1 MTNNTAAAPLVIG
14 VTSHRNLV
22 PGEVEP
28 IRERVRALFEL
39 LRRDFPHMPLI
50 VLSSLAEGGDQIVA
64 EEALAANVRV
74 IAALPMS
81 RGQYEHDFTERDAL
95 TRFNALCDAAEVVV
109 VPQIAGRTE
118 AADTASPDGE
128 ARDRHY
134 AQAGVYVSDHC
145 HILLAIWDGKP
156 LSLLGGTAQIAHYH
170 LSGVK
175 PSPGEMRR
183 SERHNLL
190 GYGSERLVHHI
201 VCSRDQPDGSPAPPL
216 RPLETR
222 WRTGNRAAPGD
233 GPLPDALFGVR
244 LTLHPV
250 EQRWLVLARA
260 PVRPAHHRQSGDDH
274 RQRQP
279 LPHRQ
284 PACQEAQEAVGLARE
299 FADETE
305 RAVAHEKQP

>member
-1 MTNNTAAAPLVIG
+1 MTTKTAAAPLVIG
-14 VTSHRNLV
+14 VTSHRNLA

-50 VLSSLAEGGDQIVA
+50 VLSSLAEGGDQLVA

-74 IAALPMS
+74 IAALPMA
-81 RGQYEHDFTERDAL
+81 RGLYDHDFTERDAL

-118 AADTASPDGE
+118 TADTASPDGE

-190 GYGSERLVHHI
+190 GYGSERLVYHI

-233 GPLPDALFGVR
+233 GPLPDAFQSLSHAPTSSTSTPTSTR
-244 LTLHPV
+244 HRWTSIRAQRPMTLRAAESRRSIACSAAPTGWRSISSGASRSRCGSCT
-250 EQRWLVLARA
+250 RWR
-260 PVRPAHHRQSGDDH
+260 R
-274 RQRQP
+274 
-279 LPHRQ
+279 
-284 PACQEAQEAVGLARE
+284 
-299 FADETE
+299 
-305 RAVAHEKQP
+305 